1 MPGRPS
7 RKIYCQSLRRDGYPC
22 QAKGFLCKNG
32 KYFCR
37 FHGYNNI
44 LGFRKPNYTDDTRK
58 RQLRKLQQFR
68 NYTEEQ
74 FEKYYREKVKRRIE
88 SGSKSKYHTRQLN
101 RRKHTDALYRI
112 QNNKSI
118 GDQLIQVLQHIKKKS
133 ST

>member
-22 QAKGFLCKNG
+22 QA
-32 KYFCR
+32 
-37 FHGYNNI
+37 
-44 LGFRKPNYTDDTRK
+44 TRK